1 MIFSFQYADLQAE
14 IEEYK
19 ELAAGR
25 LAELEKLMSD
35 HETTK
40 REVEVLKNKVNSIK
54 SKCISDFK
62 TEVIFIIVFSF
73 VHYQKSL

>member
-1 MIFSFQYADLQAE
+1 MFAFTFSQYADLQAE

-25 LAELEKLMSD
+25 LGELEKLMSD

-40 REVEVLKNKVNSIK
+40 REVEVLKNRVRMKYFCVTNVFFYGFFFQASIV
-54 SKCISDFK
+54 
-62 TEVIFIIVFSF
+62 T
-73 VHYQKSL
+73 